1 MKLIENNN
9 NAGRKPDPQSPMG
22 LLPMGN
28 FGNQQPP
35 MSNGL
40 PAQQYGRNHWNN
52 GQNAHV
58 NNPFVAYGGMNNPM
72 AKLFEVQQQH
82 GVLHQQI
89 GKNNANSSDQINPYG
104 NQ

>member
-40 PAQQYGRNHWNN
+40 PAQ
-52 GQNAHV
+52 
-58 NNPFVAYGGMNNPM
+58 
-72 AKLFEVQQQH
+72 
-82 GVLHQQI
+82 
-89 GKNNANSSDQINPYG
+89 
-104 NQ
+104 